1 MKKKKIIV
9 LFIVSLVVLIGTSM
23 LSESFPTKNSDETN
37 SNDELLFSGYVNIN
51 AKPQFMWRLEKD
63 STYTR
68 IGTIDIVLD
77 TGEKF
82 RAKFIAEE
90 NWPGANLIIH
100 KDSYPPVKGKKV
112 NVSGMYMDDNF
123 HWITSAKL

>member
-1 MKKKKIIV
+1 MKKKRIIV
-9 LFIVSLVVLIGTSM
+9 MVVVASIVLVGTSM
-23 LSESFPTKNSDETN
+23 LSESFPTKASANTTN
-37 SNDELLFSGYVNIN
+37 DDLSFSGYVNKN
-51 AKPQFMWRLEKD
+51 SKPQFVWRLEKD

-82 RAKFIAEE
+82 PAKFIAEE

-112 NVSGMYMDDNF
+112 NVSGMYMDDDF
-123 HWITSAKL
+123 FWIKEAKL